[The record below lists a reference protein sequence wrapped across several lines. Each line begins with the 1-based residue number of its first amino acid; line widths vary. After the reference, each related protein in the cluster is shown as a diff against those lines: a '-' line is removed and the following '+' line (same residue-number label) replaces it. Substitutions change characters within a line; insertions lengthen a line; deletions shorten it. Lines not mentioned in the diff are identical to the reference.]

1 MAGSEAWEI
10 SKTSLGLV
18 VPIPTIPDES
28 IANLLALLFVV
39 SWIAKIPLSNLILK
53 SELLLLSVKNIS
65 GLVPVIVISPEPK
78 LPVVTIFCEPKSGE
92 IFVPAIAAL
101 AFISAFTI
109 APSTIFALVTLL
121 SAGSL
126 TPRLLNVR
134 IKKSAPVAGASPK
147 IISLP
152 ETLKP

>member
-1 MAGSEAWEI
+1 M
-10 SKTSLGLV
+10 
-18 VPIPTIPDES
+18 
-28 IANLLALLFVV
+28 FV
-39 SWIAKIPLSNLILK
+39 
-53 SELLLLSVKNIS
+53 SVKWILGKVLETNIS
-65 GLVPVIVISPEPK
+65 PLATILAVVVI
-78 LPVVTIFCEPKSGE
+78 LPVVDIACDPKSGE

-134 IKKSAPVAGASPK
+134 MKSLHLFLERHPG
-147 IISLP
+147 
-152 ETLKP
+152 

>member
-1 MAGSEAWEI
+1 MQA
-10 SKTSLGLV
+10 V
-18 VPIPTIPDES
+18 VPVTGF
-28 IANLLALLFVV
+28 LKLAGICEVGCN
-39 SWIAKIPLSNLILK
+39 W
-53 SELLLLSVKNIS
+53 
-65 GLVPVIVISPEPK
+65 
-78 LPVVTIFCEPKSGE
+78 PVVTIFCDPKSGD
-92 IFVPAIAAL
+92 IFVPAMAAL

-134 IKKSAPVAGASPK
+134 IKKSAPVSGGLLN

-152 ETLKP
+152 STLNPSLGVPVPSTGFELHHLHLLIVN

>member
-1 MAGSEAWEI
+1 M
-10 SKTSLGLV
+10 SLPLV
-18 VPIPTIPDES
+18 AKSPPNCGDVSSTKS
-28 IANLLALLFVV
+28 TFASFV
-39 SWIAKIPLSNLILK
+39 L
-53 SELLLLSVKNIS
+53 
-65 GLVPVIVISPEPK
+65 
-78 LPVVTIFCEPKSGE
+78 
-92 IFVPAIAAL
+92 AIAAL

-126 TPRLLNVR
+126 TPQLLNVR

-152 ETLKP
+152 STLNPSLG